1 MQKAKKRAECYTG
14 LPLLRPKGSPTTLSI
29 QHLNN
34 KLKRANHYALRTILN
49 LGNLATYCL
58 SITSL
63 NSLGQRRIDQSLM
76 VFQSFGLHG
85 PPAWPLSKFLGFFI
99 PRVKY

>member
-49 LGNLATYCL
+49 FGNLATYDVFL

-63 NSLGQRRIDQSLM
+63 SSLEQRRIDHSLM
-76 VFQSFGLHG
+76 IFQSFGMHG
-85 PPAWPLSKFLGFFI
+85 PSAWP
-99 PRVKY
+99 